1 MAGNQPNRS
10 GISRNGAS
18 KSGALKSD
26 TSGGKPVINEQ
37 FESQV
42 PNKVWK
48 WEFPHAS
55 GKSKQ
60 RQSTETEPV
69 NALKA
74 IQKTAEE
81 ISANNRLK
89 KGIRQYRIKRWEN
102 ALEEFQM
109 VETEHFNNEER
120 AELAYYLGLCYT
132 KLERFNEAPLYFEQ
146 VLTLSNSP
154 LWIYQCRLILAYI
167 YIITGRAPLAENE
180 LKNLEAGG
188 LESAMLY
195 NTLAYAEYVQKNYLA
210 AIEWY
215 EKALDTEKDNPTAL
229 NSLGYI
235 LADTGMDTQK
245 GLRLCR
251 KAVEKNSQ
259 NPAYLDSLGW
269 ASYRCGKLNEARNWL
284 RRAQELAPQEK
295 EIKEHL
301 KIVSEEIV

>member
-10 GISRNGAS
+10 GVSGN
-18 KSGALKSD
+18 GALKSD
-26 TSGGKPVINEQ
+26 VPGGKPVINEQ
-37 FESQV
+37 FESQE

-48 WEFPHAS
+48 WEFPHTS
-55 GKSKQ
+55 TKNKQ
-60 RQSTETEPV
+60 RQSTDTGPI
-69 NALKA
+69 KA
-74 IQKTAEE
+74 QKVQKTGEDVLSE
-81 ISANNRLK
+81 NRLK
-89 KGIRQYRIKRWEN
+89 KGMRLYRIKRWEN
-102 ALEEFQM
+102 ALEEFQL

-132 KLERFNEAPLYFEQ
+132 KLERFDEALQCFEQ
-146 VLTLSNSP
+146 VLALSNSP
-154 LWIYQCRLILAYI
+154 LWTYQCRLILAYI
-167 YIITGRAPLAENE
+167 YIITGRAAMAEDE
-180 LKNLEAGG
+180 LKNLETGG

-215 EKALDTEKDNPTAL
+215 EKALDIEKDNPTAL

-259 NPAYLDSLGW
+259 NAAYLDSLGW

-284 RRAQELAPQEK
+284 RRALELAPQEK
-295 EIKEHL
+295 DIKEHFR
-301 KIVSEEIV
+301 IVNEETV

>member
-1 MAGNQPNRS
+1 MAGNQPNRN
-10 GISRNGAS
+10 GISKNDAP
-18 KSGALKSD
+18 
-26 TSGGKPVINEQ
+26 GGKPVINEQ
-37 FESQV
+37 FESQA

-48 WEFPHAS
+48 WEFPRAS

-60 RQSTETEPV
+60 RQNTEEGSV
-69 NALKA
+69 KVQKA
-74 IQKTAEE
+74 IQKTEEE
-81 ISANNRLK
+81 ILADNRLK
-89 KGIRQYRIKRWEN
+89 KGMRLYRIKRWES
-102 ALEEFQM
+102 ALEEFLL
-109 VETEHFNNEER
+109 VETEHFSHEER

-132 KLERFNEAPLYFEQ
+132 KLERFGEALLHFEQ
-146 VLTLSNSP
+146 VLAFSNSP
-154 LWIYQCRLILAYI
+154 LWIYQCRLILSYI
-167 YIITGRAPLAENE
+167 YIITGRAALAENE

-215 EKALDTEKDNPTAL
+215 EKALDIEKDNPTAL

-259 NPAYLDSLGW
+259 NAAYLDSLGW

-284 RRAQELAPQEK
+284 RRALEIAPQEK
-295 EIKEHL
+295 DIKEHL
-301 KIVSEEIV
+301 KIVSEEAV

>member
-1 MAGNQPNRS
+1 MAGNQQNRS
-10 GISRNGAS
+10 GASR
-18 KSGALKSD
+18 SGVLKND
-26 TSGGKPVINEQ
+26 TLGGKPVINEQ
-37 FESQV
+37 FESQA

-48 WEFPHAS
+48 WEFPHTS
-55 GKSKQ
+55 TKNKQ
-60 RQSTETEPV
+60 RQSTETEPI
-69 NALKA
+69 KA
-74 IQKTAEE
+74 PNTIQKTDEDVLSE
-81 ISANNRLK
+81 NRLK
-89 KGIRQYRIKRWEN
+89 KGMRLYRIKRWEN
-102 ALEEFQM
+102 ALEEFQL

-132 KLERFNEAPLYFEQ
+132 KLDRFDEALQCFEQ
-146 VLTLSNSP
+146 VLALSNSP
-154 LWIYQCRLILAYI
+154 LWTYQCRLILAYI
-167 YIITGRAPLAENE
+167 YIVTGRAAMAENE
-180 LKNLEAGG
+180 LNDLEAGG

-215 EKALDTEKDNPTAL
+215 EKALDIEKDNPTAL
-229 NSLGYI
+229 NSMGYI

-259 NPAYLDSLGW
+259 NAAYLDSLGW
-269 ASYRCGKLNEARNWL
+269 ASYRCGKLTDARNWL

-301 KIVSEEIV
+301 RIVSEETV

>member
-1 MAGNQPNRS
+1 MMAGNQPNRS
-10 GISRNGAS
+10 GVSGN
-18 KSGALKSD
+18 GALKSD
-26 TSGGKPVINEQ
+26 VPGGKPVINEQ
-37 FESQV
+37 FESQE

-48 WEFPHAS
+48 WEFPHTS
-55 GKSKQ
+55 TKNKQ
-60 RQSTETEPV
+60 RQSTDTGPI
-69 NALKA
+69 KA
-74 IQKTAEE
+74 QKVQKTGEDVLSE
-81 ISANNRLK
+81 NRLK
-89 KGIRQYRIKRWEN
+89 KGMRLYRIKRWEN
-102 ALEEFQM
+102 ALEEFQL

-132 KLERFNEAPLYFEQ
+132 KLERFDEALQCFEQ
-146 VLTLSNSP
+146 VLALSNSP
-154 LWIYQCRLILAYI
+154 LWTYQCRLILAYI
-167 YIITGRAPLAENE
+167 YIITGRAAMAEDE
-180 LKNLEAGG
+180 LKNLETGG

-215 EKALDTEKDNPTAL
+215 EKALDIEKDNPTAL

-259 NPAYLDSLGW
+259 NAAYLDSLGW

-284 RRAQELAPQEK
+284 RRALELAPQEK
-295 EIKEHL
+295 DIKEHFR
-301 KIVSEEIV
+301 IVNEETV